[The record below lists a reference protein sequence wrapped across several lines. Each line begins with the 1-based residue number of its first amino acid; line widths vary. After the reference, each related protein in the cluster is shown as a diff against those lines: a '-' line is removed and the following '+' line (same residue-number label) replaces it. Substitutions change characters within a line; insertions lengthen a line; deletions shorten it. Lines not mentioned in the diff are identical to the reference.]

1 MARQVKK
8 IPFHEG
14 RNASSKE
21 VARKA
26 VYEDTGKYFLDVS
39 KLIFGGVI
47 LAGVMNLEMD
57 KFVLFLAGGASVLG
71 SAIFGIILFKIGKE

>member
-14 RNASSKE
+14 RSASSKE

-26 VYEDTGKYFLDVS
+26 VYEETGKYFLGVS
-39 KLIFGGVI
+39 KLILV
-47 LAGVMNLEMD
+47 V
-57 KFVLFLAGGASVLG
+57 
-71 SAIFGIILFKIGKE
+71 

>member
-1 MARQVKK
+1 MARRMNSL
-8 IPFHEG
+8 PFHEG
-14 RNASSKE
+14 RRASSKE

-26 VYEDTGKYFLDVS
+26 VYEETGKYFLDVS